1 MAVSMA
7 NQPRD
12 TFACPACNRRFAWQ
26 QRNIGIKFHC
36 VCGHTRVTPPCPDS
50 DEQDVEG
57 HEPLPVAH
65 SAAAD
70 GQDPSHPA
78 PPPAPAPAPVLAYE
92 ARSREMRTAHES
104 APGELV
110 WLTARHFYVPAALVV
125 SSGALI
131 PLWDPPVQMLY
142 IPMALIGSCGL
153 ALSLKICDPNPGPLA
168 NAIVKFAATVLAPFT
183 VCISILY
190 GIDSC
195 FAILFAPAV
204 CLAGHALLLVQ
215 LFEVDMREAALSTS
229 IAMLGFVIT
238 LLVWWFVMM

>member
-1 MAVSMA
+1 MIAHM
-7 NQPRD
+7 NRQPRS
-12 TFACPACNRRFAWQ
+12 TFLCPACNRRFGWE

-36 VCGHTRVTPPCPDS
+36 ICGHMRVTPPCPDP
-50 DEQDVEG
+50 DEHELAAQ
-57 HEPLPVAH
+57 EPLPVAR

-70 GQDPSHPA
+70 GQDPSHA
-78 PPPAPAPAPVLAYE
+78 APVLAYE
-92 ARSREMRTAHES
+92 TPSREMHEMRET

-142 IPMALIGSCGL
+142 IPMALIGSAAL
-153 ALSLKICDPNPGPLA
+153 ALSLKISDPNPGPLA

-183 VCISILY
+183 ACISILY

-195 FAILFAPAV
+195 FAIVFAPV
-204 CLAGHALLLVQ
+204 ICLAGYALLLVQ
-215 LFEVDMREAALSTS
+215 LFEVDLREAALSTS
-229 IAMLGFVIT
+229 IAMLGFLIT
-238 LLVWWFVMM
+238 LLVWIFVM